1 MVIGQAA
8 RVPSEPSQPVD
19 DQGHDV
25 DGSCDVAASTSDA
38 GAMTVVAA
46 FT

>member
-1 MVIGQAA
+1 MIIGQAA
-8 RVPSEPSQPVD
+8 RVPSQPSQPVG

-25 DGSCDVAASTSDA
+25 DGSCDVAASTSDSD
-38 GAMTVVAA
+38 AMTVVAA